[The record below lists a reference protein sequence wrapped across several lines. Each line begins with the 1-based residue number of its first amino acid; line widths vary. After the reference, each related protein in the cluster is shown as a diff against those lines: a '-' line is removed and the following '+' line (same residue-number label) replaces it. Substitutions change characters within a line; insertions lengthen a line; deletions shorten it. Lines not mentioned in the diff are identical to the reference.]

1 MNREKRDE
9 RREYLK
15 NVKFKPVSK
24 ENKDK
29 AVAKATRIVKG

>member
-1 MNREKRDE
+1 MNNEKRTE
-9 RREYLK
+9 RREFLK

-29 AVAKATRIVKG
+29 AIEKATRIVKG